1 MGGREG
7 KEGGGGDGMGSHFLT
22 MTGKKE
28 STFKTGTSSILL
40 TYANFIAGWVGMS
53 LHWLPPTKVRL
64 NRL

>member
-1 MGGREG
+1 
-7 KEGGGGDGMGSHFLT
+7 MGSHFLT

-53 LHWLPPTKVRL
+53 LHWLPPTEVRFKKSVV
-64 NRL
+64 N